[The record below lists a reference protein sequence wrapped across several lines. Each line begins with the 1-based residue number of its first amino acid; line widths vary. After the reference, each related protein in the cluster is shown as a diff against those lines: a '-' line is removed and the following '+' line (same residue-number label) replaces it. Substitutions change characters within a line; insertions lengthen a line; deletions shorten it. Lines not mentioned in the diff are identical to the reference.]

1 MLPSLV
7 SNPYLRGSIILI
19 LNWWI
24 FVGTTYYT
32 WFQDQET
39 PIILVYLRQEFQ
51 ILKDT
56 CQGLRFCVHIYYLVQ
71 VLSHSYQVH
80 VPMYLFG
87 KKKKNLCEELVTS
100 YALISLYLHG
110 LKRWKLFEDFVS
122 YSQWT
127 YSSIEFVES

>member
-7 SNPYLRGSIILI
+7 SNPYLRRSIILI

-32 WFQDQET
+32 WFRDKET

-51 ILKDT
+51 ILEDT
-56 CQGLRFCVHIYYLVQ
+56 CQGLRFCVHVYYLVQ

-80 VPMYLFG
+80 EPMYLFG
-87 KKKKNLCEELVTS
+87 KKKTLWRACNIICIDITLSPWAQTLEIIWRFCFIFS
-100 YALISLYLHG
+100 MDIFLY
-110 LKRWKLFEDFVS
+110 WICFES
-122 YSQWT
+122 
-127 YSSIEFVES
+127 